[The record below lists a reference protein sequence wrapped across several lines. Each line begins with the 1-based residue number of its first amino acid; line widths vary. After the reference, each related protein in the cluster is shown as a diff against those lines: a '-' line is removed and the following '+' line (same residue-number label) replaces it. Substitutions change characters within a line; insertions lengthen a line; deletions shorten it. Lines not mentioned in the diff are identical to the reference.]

1 MNKRRLRRK
10 IKKKNIDFKEV
21 FYQDVYRRFLSWYF
35 DDFVNCLF
43 SYLDLLRVLVL
54 AFKNI
59 SVMMF
64 TD

>member
-1 MNKRRLRRK
+1 M
-10 IKKKNIDFKEV
+10 
-21 FYQDVYRRFLSWYF
+21 YRRFLSWYF
-35 DDFVNCLF
+35 GDFVNCLF

-64 TD
+64 TDQLYKMIVL